1 MKIYEGQGLK
11 FNQLD
16 TQNKKNAV
24 EKNDFQSILDK
35 INSTTSNKVAAVSSN
50 AQTPVIN
57 SIGMLINTTPA
68 YSSSAAGAKEQVLT
82 GLKDTLNLV
91 DQYAQK
97 LADTT
102 LPSKNLSPLVEQ
114 LEQNMDALKDMSTA
128 AGVDDKLKSI
138 ITDVTGTI
146 SVEIAKFKRGDYL

>member
-1 MKIYEGQGLK
+1 MKIYEGQGLT

-35 INSTTSNKVAAVSSN
+35 INSTTFNKEAAVPSN
-50 AQTPVIN
+50 AQTQVIN

-68 YSSSAAGAKEQVLT
+68 YGSSVTGAKEQVLT

-97 LADTT
+97 LADTS
-102 LPSKNLSPLVEQ
+102 LPSKSLSPLVEQ

-138 ITDVTGTI
+138 ITDVTGTVG
-146 SVEIAKFKRGDYL
+146 VEIAKFKRGDYL